1 MLFSLDTWRAEVR
14 ARIADLARDPR
25 GALQRAGVD
34 TIYGFLL
41 GSTLLP
47 VAAAAAH
54 DPGSAIV
61 ALTGVV
67 GSVGANLVSNLV
79 QKRYDGPDAAAVI
92 AAEATDP
99 ALAPAYAKLVAEL
112 DVLALAQAELAG
124 HTELLQRLD
133 DELRRLGPAGPFAGA
148 TIRIEQSGGVNLGVG
163 AAIAPDRRSRR
174 RR

>member
-25 GALQRAGVD
+25 GALQRADVD

-47 VAAAAAH
+47 VAAAAH

-61 ALTGVV
+61 ALTGIV
-67 GSVGANLVSNLV
+67 GNVGANLVSNLV

-112 DVLALAQAELAG
+112 DVLALVKAELAG

-133 DELRRLGPAGPFAGA
+133 DELQ
-148 TIRIEQSGGVNLGVG
+148 E
-163 AAIAPDRRSRR
+163 
-174 RR
+174 